1 MKEDSAS
8 HYYIKE
14 ATMAIRVGINGFGR
28 IGRNVFRASLNEPEL
43 EFVAINDITDAKT
56 LAHLLRYDS
65 VHGQLNAG
73 IVTGD
78 NALVVNGKRIEI
90 IQERDPGRLPWGD
103 LGVDIA
109 LESTGLF
116 TAREQA
122 SLHLSAGAKKVII
135 SAPAKNPDI
144 TVCYGV
150 NHTNY
155 DPASHHIISN
165 ASCTTNCLSPVAKI
179 LHESFGITRGLM
191 TTVHAYTNDQRILD
205 LPHSDIRRA
214 RAAAQSMIPT
224 STGAARAVGEVL
236 PDLKGKLDGMA
247 VRVPT
252 ANVSVVDLVAELG
265 RTASAEAV
273 NDAMR
278 AAAEGPLKGVLQYC
292 EEELVSVDFNGNPH
306 SSIFDSALT
315 KVMDDNFV
323 KVLSWYD
330 NEWGFSNRMRDI
342 TLFIGDQL

>member
-1 MKEDSAS
+1 
-8 HYYIKE
+8 
-14 ATMAIRVGINGFGR
+14 MAIRVGINGFGR

-65 VHGQLNAG
+65 VHGQLDAN
-73 IVTGD
+73 IVAED
-78 NALVVNGKRIEI
+78 NALIVDGKRIEI
-90 IQERDPGRLPWGD
+90 IQERDPGKLPWGN

-155 DPASHHIISN
+155 DPSSHHIVSN
-165 ASCTTNCLSPVAKI
+165 ASCTTNCLSPVAKV
-179 LHESFGITRGLM
+179 LHESFGITHGLM

-236 PDLKGKLDGMA
+236 PELKGKLDGMA

-265 RTASAEAV
+265 KTVSADAV
-273 NDAMR
+273 NEAMR
-278 AAAEGPLKGVLQYC
+278 IAAEGPLKGVLQYC

-330 NEWGFSNRMRDI
+330 NEWGFSNRMRDM
-342 TLFIGDQL
+342 TLFIGSQL